1 MFCRLRDLNYEAQL
15 KANVYFT
22 KHTIITLGDGRKQT
36 KKYEERRLNRV
47 PIANIPIMVRS
58 KWCKLVSC
66 DKEEQINDDECVYDE
81 GGYFIINGS

>member
-1 MFCRLRDLNYEAQL
+1 
-15 KANVYFT
+15 
-22 KHTIITLGDGRKQT
+22 
-36 KKYEERRLNRV
+36 
-47 PIANIPIMVRS
+47 MVRS